1 VSGSADPR
9 TKNVRKLSVGG
20 PESGPLA
27 FHSIN
32 VTGTNTSVPRINPS
46 RQTLRPV
53 NGRHNERRY
62 NDGKKRKI
70 VVQ

>member
-1 VSGSADPR
+1 MSGSAAQR

-20 PESGPLA
+20 PESRPLA
-27 FHSIN
+27 VHSIK
-32 VTGTNTSVPRINPS
+32 VTGTNTSVPRIKPS